1 MLEALSALLLI
12 NLLGML
18 SPGPDMVLVLRHASN
33 NPRQAA
39 LCVFGV
45 LLGFSL
51 HISFAL
57 GGLSLLLKQSPLL
70 FELLRWSGAG
80 FLIFVGLKTL
90 FSSTKVVEFGIA
102 SPAKPAKNIV
112 LSGLTC
118 NLLNPKILVFV
129 VSVFSQFIGQ
139 ETLLNQKLILAAAL
153 LLETALLWALL
164 LKILSHHSVQLKL
177 QHYQQW
183 VNRFSGTSLLGMG
196 TLLGLHS

>member
-1 MLEALSALLLI
+1 VLEALSALLLI

-33 NPRQAA
+33 NSRQAA
-39 LCVFGV
+39 LCVLGV

-51 HISFAL
+51 HISFAV

-80 FLIFVGLKTL
+80 FLIFIGLKTL
-90 FSSTKVVEFGIA
+90 FSGARTIEFGA
-102 SPAKPAKNIV
+102 QSQPKRAKNVV
-112 LSGLTC
+112 LSGLAC

-139 ETLLNQKLILAAAL
+139 DTLLSEKLILAAAL
-153 LLETALLWALL
+153 LLETALLWGVL
-164 LKILSHHSVQLKL
+164 LKVLSHHRVQVKL